1 MRISVMNTVT
11 AMEDPKDKL
20 IWEVGDQEALLP
32 TASTFQMVG
41 LKDGGGGGG
50 GDEKPPIH
58 PLRMCS
64 FVVAATLTI
73 FTSSLVWS

>member
-1 MRISVMNTVT
+1 MNTVI
-11 AMEDPKDKL
+11 AMEDPKGKL

-58 PLRMCS
+58 PLQMRA
-64 FVVAATLTI
+64 FFVAATLTI
-73 FTSSLVWS
+73 FTSSLV

>member
-11 AMEDPKDKL
+11 AMEDPKEKL

-50 GDEKPPIH
+50 GGGDEKPPIH
-58 PLRMCS
+58 PLQMRS
-64 FVVAATLTI
+64 FFVAATLTI
-73 FTSSLVWS
+73 FTSSLV